1 MRTPPRWWPDLLPA
15 IGGVFVLQ
23 LFVWQFALRV
33 GYPFDLEWMEGGM
46 LLHADRVLKGEG
58 IYVPPSQ
65 FECAFL
71 SAAQS

>member
-15 IGGVFVLQ
+15 IGGVFLLQ
-23 LFVWQFALRV
+23 LFVRQFLLRV

-58 IYVPPSQ
+58 IYVPPS
-65 FECAFL
+65 FEFIPQ
-71 SAAQS
+71 SA